1 MNDSLKEKERIAIQR
16 LKAFEPED
24 DGSKRAAD

>member
-1 MNDSLKEKERIAIQR
+1 MNSELMQKEKDAIER

-24 DGSKRAAD
+24 CDNKRAAD